1 MAQCYMCGEPSTS
14 NEHVPPLV
22 IFPESKDLPKG
33 LDFRKNLITV
43 PSCDDHN
50 TAKSDD
56 DEYLHWVIVS
66 NIDAGPDAHRQW
78 SSKVRRSYR
87 RRPSKLRMF
96 GKVIPVRYRG
106 EETALYFVNK
116 TRLDRQFNR
125 IAHGLYYHE
134 FQERWP
140 HSFEIIM
147 PSLLVT
153 EGEHATEQNERI
165 ATLTAITARYLK
177 DRPRQGDNQEV
188 FHFRSSRE
196 EESSAYVLMMVF
208 YGGFQVT
215 ALSIPSIGVPR
226 AMPNNSLERT
236 ADAAANVG
244 ENGV

>member
-1 MAQCYMCGEPSTS
+1 MSTCYMCGEPSTS
-14 NEHVPPLV
+14 TEHVPPLV

-33 LDFRKNLITV
+33 FDFRKNLITV

-50 TAKSDD
+50 AAKSQD

-66 NIDAGPDAHRQW
+66 NIDTSLTAYRQW

-96 GKVIPVRYRG
+96 GRIIPVRFRG
-106 EETALYFVNK
+106 EETALYYVNK
-116 TRLDRQFNR
+116 TRLDRQFDQ
-125 IAHGLYYHE
+125 IAHGLYFHE

-147 PSLLVT
+147 PSLVIT

-177 DRPRQGDNQEV
+177 TRPRQGDNDEV
-188 FHFRSSRE
+188 FYFRSSRE
-196 EESSAYVLMMVF
+196 EEPSAFVVRMVF

-215 ALSIPSIGVPR
+215 ALSIPSMRVPR
-226 AMPNNSLERT
+226 AMPNIYEST
-236 ADAAANVG
+236 APVNH
-244 ENGV
+244 